1 MKTSTVADLA
11 APESLLKTHTWC
23 VYRLNRVITSNRKA
37 ANGFSKNTIFA
48 VAFKFSL
55 LLLSHYESKLELVFT
70 YIYVSNY
77 TIYILCLV
85 L

>member
-1 MKTSTVADLA
+1 MSNVA
-11 APESLLKTHTWC
+11 PSESLLKTHTWC

-55 LLLSHYESKLELVFT
+55 LLLSHYESKLELV
-70 YIYVSNY
+70 YIYMY
-77 TIYILCLV
+77 PTIQYIYYIELCLV